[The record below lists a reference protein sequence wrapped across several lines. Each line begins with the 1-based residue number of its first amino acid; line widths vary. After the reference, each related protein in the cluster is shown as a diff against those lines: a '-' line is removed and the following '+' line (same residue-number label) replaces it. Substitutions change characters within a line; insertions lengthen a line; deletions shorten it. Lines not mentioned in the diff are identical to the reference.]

1 MLKQI
6 SLAVNLSYQA
16 LLITKQEEKLKQKRG
31 YEVGLEKLSS
41 SAEQVA
47 VMQQELTELKPK
59 LLVTVND
66 TKLTCFP
73 L

>member
-1 MLKQI
+1 MWDVVA
-6 SLAVNLSYQA
+6 SFLADTTWFQA
-16 LLITKQEEKLKQKRG
+16 LLIAKQEEKLKQKRG

-59 LLVTVND
+59 LLITVYYAS
-66 TKLTCFP
+66 
-73 L
+73 

>member
-1 MLKQI
+1 MWEI
-6 SLAVNLSYQA
+6 IPSFLADTTWFQA
-16 LLITKQEEKLKQKRG
+16 LLIAKQEEKLKQKRG

-59 LLVTVND
+59 LLITVYYAS
-66 TKLTCFP
+66 
-73 L
+73 